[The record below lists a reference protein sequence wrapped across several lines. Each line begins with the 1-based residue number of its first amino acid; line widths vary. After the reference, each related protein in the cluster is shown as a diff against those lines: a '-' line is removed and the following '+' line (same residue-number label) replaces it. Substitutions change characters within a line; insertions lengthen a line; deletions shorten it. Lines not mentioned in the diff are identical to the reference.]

1 MAGIK
6 KIWGHSSFHYRSIFT
21 RLFAGIMG
29 MVVCMMAIAAFF
41 ISYQSQATLNEKT
54 KQQLHDVSGAALQN
68 VHSRVYDIV
77 TALQSFAST
86 YKNSTVT
93 NSQIFGI
100 FTDMTI
106 NNPTISEL
114 QIVTTDGR
122 YLTFPGS
129 PLDSSYD
136 PRKTDW
142 YEGALNQTQHG
153 AFVSDV
159 FQFSE
164 TEFPKIAVSLPLRN
178 EEEEPVG
185 VVVAFVSVPKLSE
198 SIGQIKLGE
207 TGYAL
212 IVDHQGKL
220 VAHPDQSYAL
230 QRPLLTELP
239 VVQNVI
245 AGQSG
250 YEPSKINGIDSFA
263 AYQFDPSLKW
273 GVIVVQ
279 SVSEVKQEVRR
290 LQLTILAV
298 SLVGLVALAL
308 LLYVY
313 VRRIINPIKEAQQKM
328 TAFSEGDLLQT
339 MQVQSN
345 DEIRQLADSFN
356 RMSEQIR
363 TIIGKIQYVIADVK
377 QVADHVGKGSRHSHA
392 MQTEVVSVT
401 ERLAQEMDNQQE
413 QIEEINLTMNEITEE
428 MSRITNSMEEAI
440 LQSQESREQNAMA
453 AASMNTLKQNMH
465 SISEDMKASI
475 QAMSSM
481 RESMGDIN
489 EMLGL
494 ISAISKRT
502 KLLSFNARIEASR
515 AGQAGIG
522 FSVVADEIRL
532 LSDQTEEASAR
543 IQQVIAS
550 GEERMEH
557 VAACLETTDHAT
569 VNGIQTLHQAASIFN
584 NTVQL
589 SEALTTQFETIR
601 ALTGTISAQS
611 QVISQRVD
619 NLSASAQQV
628 VSGTQQAVA
637 ANQESLSLSEQFLD
651 DSLRL
656 TEIVEDLEQTIK
668 FFRAGETTLSLE
680 NS

>member
-54 KQQLHDVSGAALQN
+54 KQQLHDASGAALQN

-207 TGYAL
+207 TGYAM

-263 AYQFDPSLKW
+263 AYQFEPSLKW

-308 LLYVY
+308 MLYVY
-313 VRRIINPIKEAQQKM
+313 VRKIINPIKEAQQKM
-328 TAFSEGDLLQT
+328 TSFSEGDLLQT

-363 TIIGKIQYVIADVK
+363 TIIGKIQYVISDVK
-377 QVADHVGKGSRHSHA
+377 LVADHVGKGSRHSHA

-413 QIEEINLTMNEITEE
+413 QIEEINLTMNEITQE
-428 MSRITNSMEEAI
+428 MSRITSSMEEAI

-569 VNGIQTLHQAASIFN
+569 VNGIQTLHKAASIFN

-656 TEIVEDLEQTIK
+656 TEIVEDLEQTIQ
-668 FFRAGETTLSLE
+668 FFRAGETTLSLK